1 MPNSQ
6 QPEATSP
13 AHNEQTSP
21 LFHLAYVSTETAPF
35 SPDSLIALLT
45 EAREENARNHVT
57 GLLLY
62 REGSFYQVLEGD
74 PTAVRSTFD
83 GIEQDPRHKEVR
95 ILFSGQTEAREFADW
110 QMGFINLDGVAIEEL
125 KGFSN
130 FLTRDA
136 QPREFL
142 ENLSRGKRLAMMF
155 RSML

>member
-1 MPNSQ
+1 MPNPQ
-6 QPEATSP
+6 QSKATST
-13 AHNEQTSP
+13 AQDGQTSQ

-45 EAREENARNHVT
+45 EAREENARNDVT
-57 GLLLY
+57 GLLLH

-74 PTAVRSTFD
+74 PRAVRSTFEV
-83 GIEQDPRHKEVR
+83 IEQDPRHKEVR

-110 QMGFINLDGVAIEEL
+110 QMGFINLDGVAIDEL

-136 QPREFL
+136 QPQEFL

-155 RSML
+155 MSML